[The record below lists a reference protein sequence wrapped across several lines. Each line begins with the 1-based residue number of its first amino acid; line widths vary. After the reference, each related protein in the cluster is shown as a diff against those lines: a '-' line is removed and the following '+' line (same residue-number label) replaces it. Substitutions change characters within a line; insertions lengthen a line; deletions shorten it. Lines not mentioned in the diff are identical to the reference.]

1 MAIIIDQTEKLFT
14 IQTKNSTYQ
23 MKADSYG
30 FLLHLYYGRHM
41 EGSAEYLLA
50 YYDRGFSGNPY
61 DVGMDRT
68 YSMDVLPQEF
78 PSRGSGDY
86 RKPAID
92 IINADGTYGC
102 DPRYQD
108 YKIGKGKYDLPGLP
122 AVYADEN
129 EAETLVITLRDETS
143 GIQVEL
149 FYGVLP
155 ELDIITRSARIT
167 NIGREGIR
175 LERIQSACLDFVGGK
190 FDLLTF
196 YGRHMMERNVQRE
209 EVLHGVR
216 QIGSRR
222 GASSHQYNPM
232 MILADRETT
241 EDSGKCYGM
250 SFVYSG
256 NFLGEVELDQFNLTR
271 MQLGIG
277 SDQFSYPLKSGQSF
291 YAPEVVMTYSS
302 EGMGQLSRNFHKCIR
317 RHICRGKYRDVIR
330 PILVNSWE
338 AAYMDFDGN
347 TIRNLAKEAANL
359 GVDMVVMDDGWFGK
373 RNDDN
378 SGLGDWQVNE
388 EKLGCSLGELVRDV
402 NDMGVKFGI
411 WVEPEM
417 ISEDSDLFREH
428 PDWVLSIPGKKP
440 VRARN
445 QLVLDFSS
453 EEVVNTVYQKICHV
467 LDQGNIEYLKWDMN
481 RSIADVYSCS
491 GKAQG
496 TVLYDYML
504 GLYNFLDKLCE
515 RYPNLLI
522 EGCSG
527 GGGRFD
533 MGMMYYTPQIWCSDN
548 TDAIDRLK
556 IQYGT
561 SFGYPLSVVGS
572 HVSDVPNH
580 QTGRGISM
588 KTRGVVAMAGTFG
601 YEMDFAKLSEEDRE
615 EIRQQIEDY
624 HKYAPLVYFG
634 DYYRLSSPV
643 SDEAAAWEIVSEDKS
658 EVLFN
663 VVIQEIHGNMT
674 VPYIRLKGLDSGRMY
689 KDQKS
694 GRIYSADALMEIGM
708 PVSVQ
713 CCPCQAEQM
722 YFVRV

>member
-1 MAIIIDQTEKLFT
+1 
-14 IQTKNSTYQ
+14 
-23 MKADSYG
+23 
-30 FLLHLYYGRHM
+30 
-41 EGSAEYLLA
+41 
-50 YYDRGFSGNPY
+50 
-61 DVGMDRT
+61 
-68 YSMDVLPQEF
+68 
-78 PSRGSGDY
+78 
-86 RKPAID
+86 
-92 IINADGTYGC
+92 
-102 DPRYQD
+102 
-108 YKIGKGKYDLPGLP
+108 
-122 AVYADEN
+122 
-129 EAETLVITLRDETS
+129 
-143 GIQVEL
+143 
-149 FYGVLP
+149 
-155 ELDIITRSARIT
+155 
-167 NIGREGIR
+167 
-175 LERIQSACLDFVGGK
+175 
-190 FDLLTF
+190 
-196 YGRHMMERNVQRE
+196 
-209 EVLHGVR
+209 
-216 QIGSRR
+216 
-222 GASSHQYNPM
+222 
-232 MILADRETT
+232 
-241 EDSGKCYGM
+241 
-250 SFVYSG
+250 
-256 NFLGEVELDQFNLTR
+256 
-271 MQLGIG
+271 
-277 SDQFSYPLKSGQSF
+277 
-291 YAPEVVMTYSS
+291 
-302 EGMGQLSRNFHKCIR
+302 
-317 RHICRGKYRDVIR
+317 
-330 PILVNSWE
+330 
-338 AAYMDFDGN
+338 MDFDGN

-378 SGLGDWQVNE
+378 SSLGDWQVNE